1 MRFLRPAAGKP
12 APAVEAGVGVGGM
25 SGEAGEGAGDAAE
38 VQTAR
43 EGAVEAEA
51 EAGDADPVE

>member
-1 MRFLRPAAGKP
+1 M
-12 APAVEAGVGVGGM
+12 GVGGM